1 MRIVLSFFL
10 CALIFSSN
18 AQVWN
23 QIVNF
28 PGDPR
33 DDASTFTI
41 NNHIYCGLG
50 MNTWFSC
57 TSDFKV
63 FDVTTETWSNG
74 VNLPTGQER
83 QYANAFSYQGFGYVF
98 AGINGSGTYLTDCWK
113 FNPQTNAW
121 IALPA
126 LPSSTGKA
134 GAVSFLIG
142 DTVYIVGGKTIG
154 GLISNEVWAFDLIQE
169 QWIQKANVP
178 FDGIWRGVAFSWN
191 DTGIIGLGKLNNG
204 TLNTGCYQYT
214 PNSDTWQL
222 INQLNLTPTTYS
234 MFAQIGKFGF
244 IYGGAEEN
252 QSYSN
257 QFLRINLET
266 WETTILTSFPA
277 TARKG
282 GVAFVGNNDF
292 YITTGVSSQARLN
305 ETWKASEILGLDGE
319 NELDH
324 VRIYPNPMKNF
335 MVVQSEN
342 IIQHIEIQT
351 ISGEVVAVYKVHAQ
365 QIELPIEL
373 ESGVYF
379 VKLVSKGA
387 EYTDRICV
395 QN

>member
-1 MRIVLSFFL
+1 MRFFFTVCLFIVCFN
-10 CALIFSSN
+10 SN

-23 QIVNF
+23 QIANF
-28 PGDPR
+28 TGDPR
-33 DDASTFTI
+33 DDATTFTI

-74 VNLPTGQER
+74 VNLPIGQER
-83 QYANAFSYQGFGYVF
+83 QYANGFSYQGFGYVF
-98 AGINGSGTYLTDCWK
+98 GGINGSGTYLNDCWK

-121 IALPA
+121 VALPA
-126 LPSSTGKA
+126 LPSSGKA

-191 DTGIIGLGKLNNG
+191 DTGMIGLGKLNNG
-204 TLNTGCYQYT
+204 TLNAGCYQYT

-222 INQLNLTPTTYS
+222 INQLNLIPTTYS

-244 IYGGAEEN
+244 IYGGAVEN

-266 WETTILTSFPA
+266 WETTVLSPFPA
-277 TARKG
+277 AARRG
-282 GVAFVGNNDF
+282 GVAFVGDNDF

-305 ETWKASEILGLDGE
+305 ETWKASEILGLDGT
-319 NELDH
+319 NELEH
-324 VRIYPNPMKNF
+324 VRIYPNPLKNF
-335 MVVQSEN
+335 MVVQSEQM
-342 IIQHIEIQT
+342 IQRIEILDLSGKVLAMQT
-351 ISGEVVAVYKVHAQ
+351 INSN
-365 QIELPIEL
+365 QIEIPIEL
-373 ESGVYF
+373 ENGFYI
-379 VKLVSKGA
+379 VKLIA
-387 EYTDRICV
+387 EGGKYSERMCV

>member
-10 CALIFSSN
+10 CALVFSSK

-23 QIVNF
+23 QIGNF
-28 PGDPR
+28 AGDPR

-41 NNHIYCGLG
+41 DNHVYCGLG
-50 MNTWFSC
+50 MNAWFSC

-63 FDVTTETWSNG
+63 FDVMTETWSNG
-74 VNLPTGQER
+74 VNIPIGQER

-98 AGINGSGTYLTDCWK
+98 GGINGSASYLNDCWK

-121 IALPA
+121 TMLPA
-126 LPSSTGKA
+126 LPSSGRA

-142 DTVYIVGGKTIG
+142 DTVYIVGGKTTG
-154 GLISNEVWAFDLIQE
+154 GIISNEVWAFDLVQE

-204 TLNTGCYQYT
+204 TLNAGCYQYS

-222 INQLNLTPTTYS
+222 MNQLNLTPTTYS

-244 IYGGAEEN
+244 IYGGAVEN

-277 TARKG
+277 AARKG
-282 GVAFVGNNDF
+282 GVAFVGDNDF
-292 YITTGVSSQARLN
+292 YITTGVSSQARLK
-305 ETWKASEILGLDGE
+305 ETWKASEILGLEGE
-319 NELDH
+319 KELNH

-335 MVVQSEN
+335 MVIQSEQK
-342 IIQHIEIQT
+342 IQRIEIQDLL
-351 ISGEVVAVYKVHAQ
+351 GKVVETLFINSD
-365 QIELPIEL
+365 QIEIPIDL
-373 ESGVYF
+373 ENGFYV
-379 VKLVSKGA
+379 VKLIAESS
-387 EYTDRICV
+387 EYTQRICV

>member
-10 CALIFSSN
+10 WSLIFNSN

-23 QIVNF
+23 QIANF
-28 PGDPR
+28 TGDPR
-33 DDASTFTI
+33 DDASSFTI
-41 NNHIYCGLG
+41 NNHVYCGLG

-74 VNLPTGQER
+74 VNLPIGQER
-83 QYANAFSYQGFGYVF
+83 QYANGFSYQGFGYVF
-98 AGINGSGTYLTDCWK
+98 GGIDGSGTYLNDCWK

-121 IALPA
+121 VALPV
-126 LPSSTGKA
+126 LPSSGKA

-142 DTVYIVGGKTIG
+142 DTVYIVGGKTTG
-154 GLISNEVWAFDLIQE
+154 GIISNEVWAFDLIQE
-169 QWIQKANVP
+169 QWLQKANLP
-178 FDGIWRGVAFSWN
+178 IDGIWRGVAFSWN
-191 DTGIIGLGKLNNG
+191 NSGIIGLGKLNNG
-204 TLNTGCYQYT
+204 TLNSGFYQYS
-214 PNSDTWQL
+214 PNSDSWQV

-234 MFAQIGKFGF
+234 MFAQLGKFGF
-244 IYGGAEEN
+244 IYGGAVEN

-277 TARKG
+277 AARRG
-282 GVAFVGNNDF
+282 GLAFVGNNDF
-292 YITTGVSSQARLN
+292 FITTGVSALARLN
-305 ETWKASEILGLDGE
+305 ETWKASEILGFDAV
-319 NELDH
+319 NELEN
-324 VRIYPNPMKNF
+324 VRIYPNPLKNF
-335 MVVQSEN
+335 MFVQTEQ
-342 IIQHIEIQT
+342 IIQRIEIQT
-351 ISGEVVAVYKVHAQ
+351 ISGEVVAVYKVNTQ

-387 EYTDRICV
+387 EYTERICV

>member
-1 MRIVLSFFL
+1 MRFFL
-10 CALIFSSN
+10 TVCLFIVCFNSN

-23 QIVNF
+23 QIANF
-28 PGDPR
+28 SGDPR
-33 DDASTFTI
+33 DDATTFTI
-41 NNHIYCGLG
+41 NNLVYCGLG
-50 MNTWFSC
+50 MNTWYSC

-63 FDVTTETWSNG
+63 FDVTTESWSNG
-74 VNLPTGQER
+74 VNLPSGQER
-83 QYANAFSYQGFGYVF
+83 QYANGFSHQGFGYIF
-98 AGINGSGTYLTDCWK
+98 GGINGSGTYFNDYWK

-121 IALPA
+121 TMLPA
-126 LPSSTGKA
+126 LPSSGKA

-142 DTVYIVGGKTIG
+142 DTVYIVGGKTTG
-154 GLISNEVWAFDLIQE
+154 GIISYEVWAFDLIQE
-169 QWIQKANVP
+169 QWIQKANLP
-178 FDGIWRGVAFSWN
+178 IDGIWRGVAFSWN

-204 TLNTGCYQYT
+204 TLNAGCYQYS

-266 WETTILTSFPA
+266 WETTILNTFPGA
-277 TARKG
+277 ARKG

-324 VRIYPNPMKNF
+324 VQIYPNPIKNF